1 MLRKEDDNWWR
12 RDCQACKLKKKD
24 AVDCSRW
31 RKFIKDVWWSGWV
44 WVGECF
50 FWYRPI
56 RVVPDK
62 VPLNGCTCVCVL
74 RTVVIDMILC
84 DLFSDWL
91 LPICYFFVNIFKN
104 CDHRKPHLNNISQVW
119 WHVIDSNG
127 SHCFTLATIWY
138 LTVKFGVKKR
148 QQN

>member
-1 MLRKEDDNWWR
+1 MVCWNWVCILVDKMCHGHIIFIVLYILHSWKLLLHMLRKEDDNWWR
-12 RDCQACKLKKKD
+12 RDCQACKLKKED

-62 VPLNGCTCVCVL
+62 VPLNGCTCVCVCLKDRCNRYDIVWLIQWLITTYLLLLCQYFWQL
-74 RTVVIDMILC
+74 R
-84 DLFSDWL
+84 
-91 LPICYFFVNIFKN
+91 
-104 CDHRKPHLNNISQVW
+104 SQKTT
-119 WHVIDSNG
+119 S
-127 SHCFTLATIWY
+127 
-138 LTVKFGVKKR
+138 
-148 QQN
+148 